1 VLRSDGSVEPVGR
14 GGLLGV
20 SEDPELADYG
30 VDLAPGDALVLHTDG
45 LTDATP
51 GRVVS
56 AAELSVA
63 LASCAGESARGIVQG
78 LERMV
83 LPGDG
88 ATEPRDDI
96 VVLVLRIPALEP
108 EPRGWWR
115 RFPDQAG
122 ARERG

>member
-1 VLRSDGSVEPVGR
+1 
-14 GGLLGV
+14 
-20 SEDPELADYG
+20 
-30 VDLAPGDALVLHTDG
+30 
-45 LTDATP
+45 
-51 GRVVS
+51 VVS

-63 LASCAGESARGIVQG
+63 LASCAGEGARGIVQG
-78 LERMV
+78 LARMV

-115 RFPDQAG
+115 RFPEQTG